1 MNGRNLHNKH
11 RSLKLYPLGYEV
23 RSLGNKKIVSIV
35 SVPKVEIN
43 RLNEF
48 HTVYFL
54 TDENNRLSI

>member
-48 HTVYFL
+48 HIVYFI
-54 TDENNRLSI
+54 NR